1 MDETSTPITICAKR
15 FPPGFE
21 NEIGM
26 HRVQRVPPTERRGRV
41 HTSTV
46 AVALLDGSNNCPQTI
61 DPGDLSYRW
70 HSGTGSGGQHRN
82 KTQNCLE
89 LTHLPTGI
97 SVSADGRSRRDN
109 ERDALRL
116 IERAV
121 EDRQASQ
128 HHLAI
133 DRQRRSQ
140 AGDRS
145 RSGERIRT
153 WKLQDGMVLDHRS
166 GRTARMRDVERRGV
180 SILWS

>member
-1 MDETSTPITICAKR
+1 MDETSAPIVISAKQ

-46 AVALLDGSNNCPQTI
+46 AIALLDGSDDQAKTI
-61 DPGDLSYRW
+61 SSSDLSYRW
-70 HSGTGSGGQHRN
+70 HSGTGAGGQHRN

-116 IERAV
+116 ISRAI
-121 EDRQASQ
+121 EDHKAS
-128 HHLAI
+128 
-133 DRQRRSQ
+133 
-140 AGDRS
+140 
-145 RSGERIRT
+145 
-153 WKLQDGMVLDHRS
+153 
-166 GRTARMRDVERRGV
+166 
-180 SILWS
+180 